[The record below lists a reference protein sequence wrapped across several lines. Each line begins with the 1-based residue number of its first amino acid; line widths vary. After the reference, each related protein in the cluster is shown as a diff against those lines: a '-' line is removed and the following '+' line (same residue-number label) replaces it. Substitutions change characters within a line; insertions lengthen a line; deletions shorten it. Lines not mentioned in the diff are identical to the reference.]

1 MNTIRQLIISSTVLL
16 AISQPSLAVQM
27 RNQTPP
33 SPAIASSTTVVER
46 GGTVTSFDPA
56 KKTITVDKVQFAM
69 NSMPVTV
76 HAPGG
81 TRNEKTFVLKPGM
94 KIRFNTSK
102 ENFSAHDKVQEIWVT
117 SLGGPPA
124 RK

>member
-1 MNTIRQLIISSTVLL
+1 
-16 AISQPSLAVQM
+16 M
-27 RNQTPP
+27 RDQNPP

-56 KKTITVDKVQFAM
+56 KKTITVDKVQFTM
-69 NSMPVTV
+69 NSMPVKV

-81 TRNEKTFVLKPGM
+81 TSNANTFVFKPGM

-102 ENFSAHDKVQEIWVT
+102 ENFSAQDKVQEIWVT
-117 SLGGPPA
+117 SLGDKPA
-124 RK
+124 GK